1 MKLLQLI
8 IFTTIYA
15 NLTTLCKAICSWYLQ
30 EKALQ
35 HLGGQSQENDGRV
48 LVSVE
53 HQKKHLLYMKHPPPI
68 YGNEKKKNILV
79 ELDWLSES
87 RLFQSNFISN
97 FRSLNV
103 GYQYKTSIYMKLYL
117 NTAIFKCINLH
128 IKNAERV
135 HFQPLELICH
145 DNQGVTY
152 NQNANAIF

>member
-1 MKLLQLI
+1 MQLV
-8 IFTTIYA
+8 FAGESTIA
-15 NLTTLCKAICSWYLQ
+15 FGRTVTRKWWKSIGFCGTLEESLTVYETSPTYIWQ
-30 EKALQ
+30 W
-35 HLGGQSQENDGRV
+35 
-48 LVSVE
+48 
-53 HQKKHLLYMKHPPPI
+53 
-68 YGNEKKKNILV
+68 KKKNILV

-87 RLFQSNFISN
+87 RLFQSNFICN